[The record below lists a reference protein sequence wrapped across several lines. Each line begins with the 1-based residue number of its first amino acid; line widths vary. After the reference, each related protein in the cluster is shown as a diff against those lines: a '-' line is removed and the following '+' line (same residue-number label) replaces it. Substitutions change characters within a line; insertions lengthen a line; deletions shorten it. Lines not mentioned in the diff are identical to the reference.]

1 MQRFVNTGVCH
12 STANALKIGAA
23 LQNKPLLSR
32 NAQLCMPRCMSGNG
46 NGNGNIIADKL
57 PPMQHVRQQVPQ
69 MSGTEVSQILLGEAR
84 RRDPH
89 QAEFLQAVEEVLQSL
104 APVFEQ
110 DSSHAWVFK
119 NLMESERVIQF
130 RVPWTDDKG
139 SNRIARGFRVQYSSA
154 LGPYK
159 GGLRLDPT
167 VNLSVIKFLGFE
179 QIFKNALTTLP
190 MGGGKG
196 GSDFNP
202 KGKSEAEIMR
212 FCQSFMQELSRYI
225 GAHRDVPA
233 GDIGVGGKEIGYLFG
248 QYKRQMSSYEGVL
261 TGKSMSWGG
270 SNIRPEATG
279 YGSVFFGQEAIN
291 DLLKENFDGKRILVS
306 GSGNVAQYTAEKLLQ
321 LGGRPLTFSD
331 RSGTVYEP
339 DGFTKEGLAIM
350 MDIKNNHRG
359 RRVSEYCK
367 HSSTAVFHETQLPWA
382 IPNVDFAFP
391 SAHENEI
398 SAEDANMLVKNGC
411 RGVFEGANMP
421 STPGAVEVFEKN
433 KVVFGP
439 GKAANAG
446 GVAVSGL
453 EMAQNA
459 QFSTWTREEVEGK
472 LSNIMKAIY
481 QQTSQAATQY
491 TDRFDLKSG
500 ANIAGFL
507 KVSKAMIE
515 QGSV

>member
-1 MQRFVNTGVCH
+1 M
-12 STANALKIGAA
+12 
-23 LQNKPLLSR
+23 
-32 NAQLCMPRCMSGNG
+32 
-46 NGNGNIIADKL
+46 
-57 PPMQHVRQQVPQ
+57 
-69 MSGTEVSQILLGEAR
+69 
-84 RRDPH
+84 
-89 QAEFLQAVEEVLQSL
+89 
-104 APVFEQ
+104 
-110 DSSHAWVFK
+110 K
-119 NLMESERVIQF
+119 NLMEPERVIQF
-130 RVPWTDDKG
+130 RVPWTDDQG
-139 SNRIARGFRVQYSSA
+139 SSRVSRGFRVQYNSA

-167 VNLSVIKFLGFE
+167 VTLSTIKFLGFE

-190 MGGGKG
+190 LGGGKG

-225 GAHRDVPA
+225 GANRDVPA

-248 QYKRQMSSYEGVL
+248 QYKRQVSSFEGVL
-261 TGKSMSWGG
+261 TGKAMSWGG

-279 YGSVFFGQEAIN
+279 YGCVFFGQEAIN
-291 DLLKENFDGKRILVS
+291 DLLNETYEGKRCVIS

-321 LGGRPLTFSD
+321 LGGVPVSFSD
-331 RSGTVYEP
+331 RGGYVYEP
-339 DGFTKEGLAIM
+339 NGFTKENLDVM

-359 RRVSEYCK
+359 KRVSEYCK
-367 HSSTAVFHETQLPWA
+367 HSSTATFHEGKLPWEIA
-382 IPNVDFAFP
+382 NVDFAFP

-398 SAEDANMLVKNGC
+398 SGSDAKTLVANGC

-421 STPGAVEVFEKN
+421 STPEAVEVFEEN

-459 QFSTWTREEVEGK
+459 QLASWPREEVEEK
-472 LSNIMKAIY
+472 LHNIMKSIY
-481 QQTSQAATQY
+481 KQSSTAAKEY
-491 TDRFDLKSG
+491 TNRFDLKSG

-507 KVSKAMIE
+507 KVADAMKQ